1 MKDLY
6 TENDKTLM
14 KETEDDTYEW
24 KEILSSW
31 IERIST
37 VKMFILPK
45 EIYKLN
51 AIPIKIPMAF
61 LTELEQ
67 TTLKFI
73 WDHKS
78 GWTAKA
84 ILRKNKAG
92 GIMLWFQTI
101 LQGYNRGV
109 WHWHKNRHIDQFNNR
124 EPGNKLMLI

>member
-1 MKDLY
+1 MY
-6 TENDKTLM
+6 TENYKTLM

-78 GWTAKA
+78 SSKREVYSNTT
-84 ILRKNKAG
+84 LPQETRK
-92 GIMLWFQTI
+92 IS
-101 LQGYNRGV
+101 
-109 WHWHKNRHIDQFNNR
+109 NN
-124 EPGNKLMLI
+124 LT